1 MKNKN
6 WIILAIITVIIIFAS
21 SIGTIM
27 SKVEKPKYIT
37 LEKSGNIEIRE
48 YEPTI
53 IAEVSVKGE
62 RKEAIREGFKL
73 LANYIFGNNLPKNPS
88 SVTAQQEGQKIAMT
102 APVQQIK
109 DTDSWKINF
118 TMPSEYSIDSLPSP
132 NTDKI
137 KLIKIPKEKRILI
150 QFSGSSTDENIQKH
164 LQILRDYCEKEN
176 ITINEEPIF
185 AFYNPP
191 WTLPFLRRNEIMFKL

>member
-1 MKNKN
+1 MKKES
-6 WIILAIITVIIIFAS
+6 WIIIAVVTLIIVFAS
-21 SIGTIM
+21 SIGSIM

-37 LEKSGNIEIRE
+37 IEKSGNIEVRE
-48 YEPTI
+48 YESTI

-62 RKEAIREGFKL
+62 RKEAIRAGFKL
-73 LANYIFGNNLPKNPS
+73 LADYIFGNNLPKNRL
-88 SVTAQQEGQKIAMT
+88 SVNAQKEGEKIAMT

-109 DTDSWKINF
+109 DSDSWKVNF
-118 TMPSEYSIDSLPSP
+118 TMPSEYSIDTLPSP

-137 KLIKIPKEKRILI
+137 KLVKIPKEKRIVI
-150 QFSGSSTDENIQKH
+150 EFSGSSTDDNLEKH
-164 LQILRDYCEKEN
+164 LQMLRDYCEREN
-176 ITINEEPIF
+176 ITTNEEPIF

>member
-1 MKNKN
+1 MKN
-6 WIILAIITVIIIFAS
+6 WIILPIITLTIIFAL

-37 LEKSGNIEIRE
+37 IEKNGNIEIRD
-48 YEPTI
+48 YEQTI

-62 RKEAIREGFKL
+62 RKEAIREGFKV
-73 LANYIFGNNLPKNPS
+73 LANYIFGNNLSKNRS
-88 SVTAQQEGQKIAMT
+88 SVTAKQEGQKIAMT
-102 APVQQIK
+102 APVEQIK
-109 DTDSWKINF
+109 DIDSWKISF
-118 TMPSEYSIDSLPSP
+118 TMPSKYSIDSLPSP

-137 KLIKIPKEKRILI
+137 KLLKIPKEKRIVI
-150 QFSGSSTDENIQKH
+150 EFSGSNTDENIEKH
-164 LQILRDYCEKEN
+164 LQILLAYCEREN
-176 ITINEEPIF
+176 ITINEGPIF

>member
-1 MKNKN
+1 MKNG
-6 WIILAIITVIIIFAS
+6 IILAIITLTIIFAL

-27 SKVEKPKYIT
+27 SRIEKPKYIT
-37 LEKSGNIEIRE
+37 IEKNGAIEIRD

-53 IAEVSVKGE
+53 IAEVSVQGE
-62 RKEAIREGFKL
+62 RKEAIREGFKI
-73 LANYIFGNNLPKNPS
+73 LANYIFGNNHSKNPA
-88 SVTAQQEGQKIAMT
+88 SVTAKQEGQKIAMT

-109 DTDSWKINF
+109 GIDSWKINF
-118 TMPSEYSIDSLPSP
+118 TMPSKYSIDSLPLP

-137 KLIKIPKEKRILI
+137 KLIKIPKEKRIVI
-150 QFSGSSTDENIQKH
+150 QFSGSNTDENIQKH
-164 LQILRDYCEKEN
+164 LQILLDYCEKEN